1 MLVTGKNVDYSV
13 VWGGGGLLGFTV
25 AHTSVE
31 EGLYKS

>member
-1 MLVTGKNVDYSV
+1 MLATGKTVDYSV
-13 VWGGGGLLGFTV
+13 VWGGGLLGFTV